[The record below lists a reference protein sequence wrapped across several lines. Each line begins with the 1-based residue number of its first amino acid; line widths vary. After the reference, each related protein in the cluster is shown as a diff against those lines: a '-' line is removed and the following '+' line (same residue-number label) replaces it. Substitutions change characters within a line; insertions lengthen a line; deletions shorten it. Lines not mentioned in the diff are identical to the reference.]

1 MVLNNINGRDNIFL
15 FFIFI
20 WIGSILYTLSVKLI
34 RKIWLNVINK

>member
-20 WIGSILYTLSVKLI
+20 GIGSILYTLLVKLI